1 MIASFQAN
9 TKIVVFSRISEYK
22 QLLHFSQTCIGAN
35 VGLFCLIV
43 CDLCDLKLELYVSFT
58 WNVFWN
64 WVLMCTSIRNILWN
78 GMFLSLW
85 TCFETGQSCAPHFKT
100 FNRLCLTYVISW
112 HFCLKWW
119 DGWVPQSFLSRNPCF
134 DPPRCHSHPNCT
146 LALCWDSWSSHSRHL
161 PQSCAE
167 KRSVSCG
174 SRQANR
180 HKATLLFPLRVS
192 WMWFVFTWR
201 GVYVFGGVSR
211 F

>member
-1 MIASFQAN
+1 ML
-9 TKIVVFSRISEYK
+9 R
-22 QLLHFSQTCIGAN
+22 LP
-35 VGLFCLIV
+35 
-43 CDLCDLKLELYVSFT
+43 
-58 WNVFWN
+58 
-64 WVLMCTSIRNILWN
+64 
-78 GMFLSLW
+78 GMY
-85 TCFETGQSCAPHFKT
+85 FETGYSCAPQFETFFGTVCFFHFERVLKLGSHVHLT
-100 FNRLCLTYVISW
+100 SKHSIGSVLTYVISW

-161 PQSCAE
+161 LQSCAE
-167 KRSVSCG
+167 KGSVSCG

-211 F
+211 FYDALLFGYLDFVVPCAIWFACTTNR